1 MYGTIK
7 RPQITKKILR
17 KKNKVGGNMHPNFKL
32 YSEAIVIK
40 TTWYWH
46 KNRHTDQWSRIEHPE
61 MKPHS
66 YSQLIYDKG
75 GRNIQQGKTGSSING
90 IGKLDSYMQKNE
102 IRILP
107 NTIHKNKLK
116 MDSRP

>member
-1 MYGTIK
+1 METQK
-7 RPQITKKILR
+7 TLKSHNNLEKENKARRITLLY
-17 KKNKVGGNMHPNFKL
+17 FKL
-32 YSEAIVIK
+32 YYKARVI
-40 TTWYWH
+40 

-90 IGKLDSYMQKNE
+90 IGKLDSYMQKNQTGP
-102 IRILP
+102 LSH
-107 NTIHKNKLK
+107 TI
-116 MDSRP
+116 

>member
-46 KNRHTDQWSRIEHPE
+46 KNRHTDQWNRIESLEINPRT
-61 MKPHS
+61 
-66 YSQLIYDKG
+66 YGQLIYDKG
-75 GRNIQQGKTGSSING
+75 GKNSNGAKTVSSING
-90 IGKLDSYMQKNE
+90 VVFVFIVPQS
-102 IRILP
+102 
-107 NTIHKNKLK
+107 LK
-116 MDSRP
+116 RVMAEVAKSL